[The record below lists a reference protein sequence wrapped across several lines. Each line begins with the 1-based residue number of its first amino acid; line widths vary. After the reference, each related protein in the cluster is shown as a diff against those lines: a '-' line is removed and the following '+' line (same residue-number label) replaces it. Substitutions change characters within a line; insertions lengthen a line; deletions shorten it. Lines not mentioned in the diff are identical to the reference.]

1 MELFFRVFIFYLIW
15 DKFFYTRNQTA
26 RRFDIK
32 AFMADEGN
40 LVQKMKKNGDTW
52 KCEYDGNGMMSKVI
66 RPDNILE
73 LHSSMIH

>member
-1 MELFFRVFIFYLIW
+1 
-15 DKFFYTRNQTA
+15 
-26 RRFDIK
+26 
-32 AFMADEGN
+32 MADEGN